1 MVEQVGR
8 ARAPAYQLR
17 LDDILEGNGKL
28 SGVCGMCR
36 HANPVDVQ
44 QLLAKH
50 TKHERLVILEDRLRC
65 RNCGAI
71 GKGACSFR
79 VEWPS

>member
-17 LDDILEGNGKL
+17 LEDIIEGNGKL

-36 HANPVDVQ
+36 HTSPIDIEI
-44 QLLAKH
+44 LLTKH
-50 TKHERLVILEDRLRC
+50 AKHERLVVLEDRLRC
-65 RNCGAI
+65 KNCSAS
-71 GKGACSFR
+71 GKGACTFR